1 MEFELRKR
9 KVSLLNITEMNEEK
23 IPKFNPQFNSFKN
36 VFLITNNKPFF
47 ESNRVLP
54 IIRNVGENNNN
65 PNCRYYKHSI
75 QYMPCN
81 AILCEKYIME
91 NEIVFSISMGNEEL
105 IIPRVRKSK
114 DKIRNVYVN
123 GIKRIESKY
132 NKDGIQYE
140 LNCFSENG
148 RNILFRRKMETNYD
162 VNTYVSYKYDENGNV
177 VKKWIE

>member
-1 MEFELRKR
+1 MEFIERKR
-9 KVSLLNITEMNEEK
+9 KVSFIGKTEMNQEK
-23 IPKFNPQFNSFKN
+23 ISKPNPEFHSFKN
-36 VFLITNNKPFF
+36 IFLITNNKPFF
-47 ESNRVLP
+47 ESSRVLP
-54 IIRNVGENNNN
+54 IIRNVGENSNN
-65 PNCRYYKHSI
+65 PNCKYYKHSV

-81 AILCEKYIME
+81 AIFCEKYSMD

-132 NKDGIQYE
+132 NKDGVIYE

-148 RNILFRRKMETNYD
+148 RNILFSRKMEIIYGINSFI
-162 VNTYVSYKYDENGNV
+162 SYKYDQNGNIL
-177 VKKWIE
+177 KKWIE